1 MMPQLKA
8 DVVPKTA
15 KNFVELS
22 KKEQGQGYKG
32 SRFHR
37 VIPGFM
43 NQGGCVSCMP
53 SRRPMPI
60 FAGNLTANAQ
70 WSAYMLK
77 LCPRQVAGR
86 DHRSFCD
93 CVAGISPM
101 TTAQAAG
108 PSMETALRTRT
119 LTCAT
124 PARASSAVS
133 REICC

>member
-60 FAGNLTANAQ
+60 FAGLLPANAQ

-86 DHRSFCD
+86 AHRSFCD
-93 CVAGISPM
+93 
-101 TTAQAAG
+101 
-108 PSMETALRTRT
+108 
-119 LTCAT
+119 
-124 PARASSAVS
+124 VS
-133 REICC
+133 QGFHQ